1 MIDKIWY
8 DWQNR
13 NPMNVNSFY
22 GGSVE
27 YLYSL
32 AAYSEYPNG
41 GPPYLNVST
50 TRVLAHLEI
59 EEFILIYLRSWIQSC
74 RATGCSQKSPSQT

>member
-13 NPMNVNSFY
+13 DPMNANSFY

-27 YLYSL
+27 YIYSL
-32 AAYSEYPNG
+32 AAWDEYPNG
-41 GPPYLNVST
+41 GPPYLDVS
-50 TRVLAHLEI
+50 TRVLAI
-59 EEFILIYLRSWIQSC
+59 
-74 RATGCSQKSPSQT
+74 

>member
-1 MIDKIWY
+1 MVDKLWY

-13 NPMNVNSFY
+13 DPMNANSFY

-27 YLYSL
+27 YIHSL
-32 AAYSEYPNG
+32 AAYDEYPNG

-50 TRVLAHLEI
+50 RVLARLGIDELA
-59 EEFILIYLRSWIQSC
+59 LICLHS
-74 RATGCSQKSPSQT
+74 

>member
-1 MIDKIWY
+1 MLDKIWY
-8 DWQNR
+8 DWQNLD
-13 NPMNVNSFY
+13 PINVNSFY

-32 AAYSEYPNG
+32 AAYNKYPNG

-50 TRVLAHLEI
+50 HVFAHLEI
-59 EEFILIYLRSWIQSC
+59 EEFMLICLHS
-74 RATGCSQKSPSQT
+74 

>member
-1 MIDKIWY
+1 MLDKIWC

-13 NPMNVNSFY
+13 DPMNANSFY

-27 YLYSL
+27 HLYSL
-32 AAYSEYPNG
+32 AAYDEYPNG

-50 TRVLAHLEI
+50 KVLAHLEI
-59 EEFILIYLRSWIQSC
+59 EELMLTCLHS
-74 RATGCSQKSPSQT
+74 

>member
-1 MIDKIWY
+1 MLDKIWC

-13 NPMNVNSFY
+13 DPMNANSFY

-32 AAYSEYPNG
+32 AAYNEYPNG
-41 GPPYLNVST
+41 GPPYLNVSA
-50 TRVLAHLEI
+50 RILAHFEI
-59 EEFILIYLRSWIQSC
+59 EEFMLICLQSWIRSC
-74 RATGCSQKSPSQT
+74 RPTVYPQKLQSQT

>member
-1 MIDKIWY
+1 MVDKIWY

-13 NPMNVNSFY
+13 NLVNAKSFS

-27 YLYSL
+27 RL
-32 AAYSEYPNG
+32 ANLDDYNQYPTG

-50 TRVLAHLEI
+50 
-59 EEFILIYLRSWIQSC
+59 
-74 RATGCSQKSPSQT
+74 SQFRLGKSS

>member
-1 MIDKIWY
+1 MIDKLWY

-13 NPMNVNSFY
+13 DPMNANSFY

-27 YLYSL
+27 YIYSL
-32 AAYSEYPNG
+32 AAYDEYPNG

-50 TRVLAHLEI
+50 RVLAHLGI
-59 EEFILIYLRSWIQSC
+59 EEFILICLHS
-74 RATGCSQKSPSQT
+74 

>member
-1 MIDKIWY
+1 MIDKLWY

-13 NPMNVNSFY
+13 DPMNANSFY

-27 YLYSL
+27 YIYSL
-32 AAYSEYPNG
+32 AAYDEYPNG

-50 TRVLAHLEI
+50 RVLARFRDRRIGVDL
-59 EEFILIYLRSWIQSC
+59 L
-74 RATGCSQKSPSQT
+74 A